1 MVEVCLSLGSN
12 IAPAENLKRAV
23 ELLRE
28 KLPVR
33 AVSRAWKSPAVGSG
47 GPDYLNAAVLVD
59 TWLYPRLLKEE
70 ILRPIERSLGRRR
83 GQDKYAPR
91 TIDIDIVTY
100 DGKVLDP
107 QLWTQAYLA
116 LPVAELLPGLVN
128 PNNGD
133 VLEDI
138 AHRLVSLANVYPS
151 PDVLEGE

>member
-12 IAPAENLKRAV
+12 IAPAENLKTAV

-28 KLPVR
+28 KLPVT

-59 TWLYPRLLKEE
+59 TWLYPRLLKDEV
-70 ILRPIERSLGRRR
+70 LRPIERSLGRRR
-83 GQDKYAPR
+83 GKNKFAPR
-91 TIDIDIVTY
+91 TIDIDIVIY

-107 QLWTQAYLA
+107 KLWTQAYLA
-116 LPVAELLPGLVN
+116 LPVAELLPHLIHPATGET
-128 PNNGD
+128 
-133 VLEDI
+133 LEDI
-138 AHRLVSLANVYPS
+138 ASRLVSLAGVSPA